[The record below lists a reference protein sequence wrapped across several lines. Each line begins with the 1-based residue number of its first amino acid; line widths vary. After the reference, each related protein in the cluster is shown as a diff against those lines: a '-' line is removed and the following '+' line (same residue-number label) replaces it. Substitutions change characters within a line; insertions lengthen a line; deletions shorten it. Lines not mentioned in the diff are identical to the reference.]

1 MNIIYTITLNVFF
14 RLPVGLE
21 DVSKF
26 PDLLAELLRR
36 GYTEGDVKKIAGQ
49 NLIRVFRE
57 VEQVGGWTVQSTC
70 VITGR

>member
-1 MNIIYTITLNVFF
+1 MYIIYTITLNNVFF

-49 NLIRVFRE
+49 NLIRVFWE
-57 VEQVGGWTVQSTC
+57 VEQVGG
-70 VITGR
+70 

>member
-1 MNIIYTITLNVFF
+1 MYTITLNVFF

-57 VEQVGGWTVQSTC
+57 VEQVGG
-70 VITGR
+70 